1 MKSTSTIVRYFVNKD
16 DLIRMFFFFLFFF
29 VLNDASTLVGHWR
42 QTGRM
47 EQEMHETGNPGLCW
61 T

>member
-1 MKSTSTIVRYFVNKD
+1 MKSTSTIVMYFVNKD
-16 DLIRMFFFFLFFF
+16 DLIRMFFFVFFL
-29 VLNDASTLVGHWR
+29 VLNDASTLVGHWP

-47 EQEMHETGNPGLCW
+47 EQETHETGNPGLCW